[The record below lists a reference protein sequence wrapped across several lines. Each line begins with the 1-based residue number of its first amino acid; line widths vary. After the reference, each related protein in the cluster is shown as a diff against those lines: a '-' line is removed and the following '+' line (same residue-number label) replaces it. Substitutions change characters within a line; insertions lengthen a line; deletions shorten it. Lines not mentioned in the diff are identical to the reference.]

1 MSSLTDAPSDV
12 VVNIQKDTNLEI
24 LYNCT
29 RGTDRRFGKLTISFD
44 PSGNYSI
51 DDDSTE
57 TADIGV
63 VFDLDIVGN
72 EATLIYTTTNTGDDV
87 DMFYSIR
94 NLSEYVI

>member
-1 MSSLTDAPSDV
+1 MLSIDKNDY
-12 VVNIQKDTNLEI
+12 NLEI

-57 TADIGV
+57 TADIGLI
-63 VFDLDIVGN
+63 FDVDIVGN
-72 EATLIYTTTNTGDDV
+72 EATLTYTTTSTGDDV
-87 DMFYSIR
+87 EMDYSIR